1 MFDKVLI
8 ANRGEIASR
17 IIKTCKRLGIHTV
30 VIFSEADTEMP
41 FVKEADDAF
50 LIGTSRV
57 QDSYL
62 KMDAI
67 IDLAKQEK
75 VDAIHPGYG
84 LLSENADFAKKC
96 TEAGVT
102 FIGPTSEVIR
112 TMGSKIEARKTME
125 AAGLPVIP
133 GIFHGI
139 KDENEAVLAAQS
151 IGYPVMIKASAGGGG
166 IGMETVYSN
175 EELKKAFESNQRRS
189 TAFFGDGTMYM
200 EKKLENARHIEVQI
214 LADRYGNVIHL
225 FDRECSIQRR
235 HQKIL
240 EEAPSPF
247 LTEKTRE
254 RMAEA
259 AVIAAQNI
267 GYQNAGTIEF
277 LVDSEQNFYFLEMNT
292 RLQVEHPVTEFIT
305 GLDLVE
311 EQLRIAAGEELRYRQ
326 GDLRIKGHSI
336 EVRVYAED
344 PITFYPSPGLIT
356 KLSFSK
362 DSRVDTGVQEGAKV
376 TPYYDP
382 MIAKVIVHGSNRS
395 QAIEKLNSALNYTV
409 VEGIKTNLPLL
420 KVIGKHEKFKQG
432 STWTTYLQ
440 DYQITSLVKE
450 RMDIS
455 HG

>member
-254 RMAEA
+254 RMADA

-356 KLSFSK
+356 KLTFSK

>member
-1 MFDKVLI
+1 MFEKVLI

-30 VIFSEADTEMP
+30 AIFSDADADLP

-67 IDLAKQEK
+67 IELAKQEK

-84 LLSENADFAKKC
+84 LLSENADFARKC

-102 FIGPTSEVIR
+102 FIGPTPEVISA
-112 TMGSKIEARKTME
+112 MGSKIEARKTME
-125 AAGLPVIP
+125 EAGLPVIP

-139 KDENEAVLAAQS
+139 RDENEAVLAAHS

-166 IGMETVYSN
+166 IGMETVYSD

-200 EKKLENARHIEVQI
+200 EKKLENARHIEVQV

-235 HQKIL
+235 HQKII

-247 LTEKTRE
+247 LSEETRE
-254 RMAEA
+254 KMTEA
-259 AVIAAQNI
+259 AVVAAKNI

-292 RLQVEHPVTEFIT
+292 RLQVEHPVTEYIT

-311 EQLRIAAGEELRYRQ
+311 EQLKVAAGEKLRYHQ
-326 GDLRIKGHSI
+326 EDLRINGHSI

-344 PITFYPSPGLIT
+344 PMTFYPSPGVIT
-356 KLSFSK
+356 KLSFSQ

-376 TPYYDP
+376 TPFYDP
-382 MIAKVIVHGSNRS
+382 MIAKVIVHGSNRQ
-395 QAIEKLNSALNYTV
+395 QAIEKLNSALDYTV

-420 KVIGKHEKFKQG
+420 KVIGKHEEFKQG

-440 DYQITSLVKE
+440 DYKITNLVKE
-450 RMDIS
+450 GMNTN
-455 HG
+455 G